1 MAPVRSLGAVF
12 VVADRSVSRRLATHT
27 GLYFELAVPVEAG
40 RPCERPVRLV
50 AGEPPT
56 PDFLEEAGYDLI

>member
-1 MAPVRSLGAVF
+1 M
-12 VVADRSVSRRLATHT
+12 ATHT